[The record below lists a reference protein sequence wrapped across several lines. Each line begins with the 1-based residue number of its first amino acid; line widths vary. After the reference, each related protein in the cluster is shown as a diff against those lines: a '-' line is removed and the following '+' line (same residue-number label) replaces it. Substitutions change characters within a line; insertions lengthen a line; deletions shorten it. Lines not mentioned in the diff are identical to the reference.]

1 MRSEDDLVC
10 EMEVKLEFDSDAMT
24 WCFSTFFVRERE
36 REKLGS
42 NFLNRLRD
50 GQCIV
55 TVKKKR

>member
-50 GQCIV
+50 GHAL
-55 TVKKKR
+55 